1 MKKETLKKELNLE
14 ETKDGI
20 LIFEKKEFFH
30 VIEKV
35 KENFPYLSFITG
47 CHFPEKKEFEI
58 IYCVRNLEDSDFL
71 LLKTKIKENEKIP
84 SACKYYKG
92 AEWMEREIYDLFGIE
107 FENHPDLRRIVLPP
121 DWEGHPLRK
130 DYPINKA
137 PKKYDYRGKPI
148 LRREF

>member
-1 MKKETLKKELNLE
+1 MKKEVIKRELNLE
-14 ETKDGI
+14 ETKDRI

-30 VIEKV
+30 VMEKV
-35 KENFPYLSFITG
+35 KENFPYLSFITC

-58 IYCVRNLEDSDFL
+58 IYCVRNLEEPEVL

-84 SACKYYKG
+84 SAYKYYKG
-92 AEWMEREIYDLFGIE
+92 ADWMEREIYDLFGVE
-107 FENHPDLRRIVLPP
+107 FENHPDLRRIVLPE

-137 PKKYDYRGKPI
+137 PEKYDYRKKPI